1 MDAVIPTATRLLL
14 PRQSSPSSSSSSTT
28 CTKEDTTCQFLA
40 LIANPFS
47 QVHHPTPF
55 LPPNPTTNPRPS
67 QLYTDAFYA
76 SLITSLGI
84 SALIALL
91 FCFLRPYNNVVY
103 APRAK
108 YADSKH
114 APPPVEKGLFG
125 WIPPLLR
132 TKEQD
137 LVDKVGLDAAV
148 FMRFIRMLRD
158 MFLTLSVLGCGVLI
172 PLYVVTANGSADG
185 VFFFMRLT
193 PLYMYGS
200 QAFWAVVVLAYVFD
214 IVICGFLWVNY
225 RAVVRLRR
233 AYFDSPD
240 YQRSLHARTL
250 LITDIPPELRSDE
263 GIVQFTDSVK
273 ASDAVPRA
281 AIARNTKDLPELV
294 EEHEKAVRWLEKV
307 LAKYLKDPNKLPPKR
322 PTCKVSQNDKAYT
335 KGQTVDAIEYLTSR
349 IKELEV
355 EIKEVRISVDK
366 RNAMSYGFA
375 SYEAIPD
382 AHDVAYLA
390 RKKGPKGTI
399 IRLAPKP
406 NDLVW
411 KNLKMSKKER
421 GWQNFINNLWVAV
434 LTLAWVAPNILIAAF
449 LSNLS
454 HLGNFWPA
462 FATSLAA
469 HRIWWAVVQG
479 VFAPALTTAFYFY
492 LPAIFRRLCVSA
504 GDVTKTSRERH
515 VMHKLYAFFVFNNLV
530 IFSLFSAIFPTSQQ
544 SSKARRLAGTAL
556 CQVSPYWI
564 SWVLQ
569 RNLGAALD
577 LSQLI
582 SLLWS
587 WVQKR
592 FFAPTPRELIELT
605 APQPFDYAGYYNYF
619 LFYAT
624 VAMCFATL
632 QPLVLPVTAFYFALD
647 SFLKKYLLLYIFI
660 TKYESGGMFWRS
672 LANRLLAAALLGNI
686 VVALLVTAQGNLA
699 GANWGM
705 LAALAPLPFLLL
717 AFKIYCMRAFDD
729 AIHYYHLQGSAA
741 HEAVVGVEGKTR
753 SKGERSVGVRFGHPV
768 LYKPL
773 MTPMVAAKSQHLLK
787 TIYSGRTSL
796 EENNAN
802 AAAGYSDIYMDA
814 MDQSQAG
821 KASGGGGHAPFEIV
835 GEHQLDFAHWKHS
848 PQFRDEHGGDGE
860 VFGRAQDSLRPGT
873 AGAGSMMTRTFTGE
887 TDGSRSRSESRGG
900 LGGRGRRSESR
911 DSEATRVGA
920 GETEYPRGYHMT
932 PSALREGSPE
942 ENWGLPGGRG
952 RLPLADTGMH
962 DDGEEEGREGLVASA
977 ARMGKSPP
985 FQRQQPAALTPNGPS
1000 PGGYGPIYTPGDDGG
1015 KGEETS
1021 YDYFRQARGRD
1032 L

>member
-1 MDAVIPTATRLLL
+1 MDILIPTATRLLL
-14 PRQSSPSSSSSSTT
+14 PRQSGTQSDDGAST
-28 CTKEDTTCQFLA
+28 CSEEDTTCRFLA
-40 LIANPFS
+40 LIANPF
-47 QVHHPTPF
+47 T
-55 LPPNPTTNPRPS
+55 S
-67 QLYTDAFYA
+67 QLYSDAFYA
-76 SLITSLGI
+76 SLATSLGI
-84 SALIALL
+84 SAGIALL

-125 WIPPLLR
+125 WIPPLIR
-132 TKEQD
+132 TQEQD
-137 LVDKVGLDAAV
+137 LVDKVGLDAAI
-148 FMRFIRMLRD
+148 FMRFCRMLRN
-158 MFLTLSVLGCGVLI
+158 MFVTLTVLGCGVLI
-172 PLYVVTANGSADG
+172 PLYMVAANSTAHG
-185 VFFFMRLT
+185 VSFFLRLT
-193 PLYMYGS
+193 PQYMYGS
-200 QAFWAVVVLAYVFD
+200 QAFWAVVVMAYVFD
-214 IVICGFLWVNY
+214 IVICGFLWFNY
-225 RAVVRLRR
+225 RAVLRLRR

-250 LITDIPPELRSDE
+250 LLTDIPKELRSDE
-263 GIVQFTDSVK
+263 GIVQLTDSVK

-294 EEHEKAVRWLEKV
+294 EEHENAVRSLEKV

-322 PTCKVSQNDKAYT
+322 PTCKASNNDKAYT

-349 IKELEV
+349 IKELEG

-382 AHDVAYLA
+382 AHGVAYVA
-390 RKKGPKGTI
+390 RRKGPKGTI

-411 KNLKMSKKER
+411 KNLKMSQKER

-434 LTLAWVAPNILIAAF
+434 LTLVWVVPNVLIAVF

-454 HLGNFWPA
+454 HLGTFWPA
-462 FATSLAA
+462 FAKSLAA
-469 HRIWWAVVQG
+469 HRVWWALVQG
-479 VFAPALTTAFYFY
+479 VVSPAITTAFYFY

-515 VMHKLYAFFVFNNLV
+515 VMHKLYSFFVFNNLV
-530 IFSLFSAIFPTSQQ
+530 IFSLFSAIFGYFAAVVNG
-544 SSKARRLAGTAL
+544 SKHGGNVWHQFENSHPFQLVVSTL

-564 SWVLQ
+564 SWLLQ
-569 RNLGAALD
+569 RNLGAAVD
-577 LSQLI
+577 LSQLV
-582 SLLWS
+582 SLIWGS
-587 WVQKR
+587 VQKR

-632 QPLVLPVTAFYFALD
+632 QPLVLPVTALYFALD

-672 LANRLLAAALLGNI
+672 LYNRVLIAALLGNI
-686 VVALLVTAQGNLA
+686 VVALLVTAQGYA

-705 LAALAPLPFLLL
+705 LAALAPLPFLIL

-729 AIHYYHLQGSAA
+729 AIHYYQK
-741 HEAVVGVEGKTR
+741 GKAMRDSEYIASFSSTEHKKR
-753 SKGERSVGVRFGHPV
+753 KGDRVGVRFGHPV

-796 EENNAN
+796 DHNTAT
-802 AAAGYSDIYMDA
+802 AGYSDVYMDS
-814 MDQSQAG
+814 MDTSQPPG
-821 KASGGGGHAPFEIV
+821 KAAGGHAPFEIV
-835 GEHQLDFAHWKHS
+835 SEHQMDFEHWKNS
-848 PQFRDEHGGDGE
+848 PHFRDEHGGDGE
-860 VFGRAQDSLRPGT
+860 VFGRAQDLIRPGT
-873 AGAGSMMTRTFTGE
+873 PGSMTTMTRTGTWE
-887 TDGSRSRSESRGG
+887 TDASRSRSQSREAF
-900 LGGRGRRSESR
+900 GRGRSESR
-911 DSEATRVGA
+911 DSEVTKGGGGGGGGEGA
-920 GETEYPRGYHMT
+920 ETEYPRGYHMT
-932 PSALREGSPE
+932 PSALRGESPAE
-942 ENWGLPGGRG
+942 SEFSGRG
-952 RLPLADTGMH
+952 RLPSVDVRGNK
-962 DDGEEEGREGLVASA
+962 EEESREGLVASA
-977 ARMGKSPP
+977 ARMGRSPP
-985 FQRQQPAALTPNGPS
+985 PRQQFPPTMDAPT
-1000 PGGYGPIYTPGDDGG
+1000 PGGYGDIHTPGSTP
-1015 KGEETS
+1015 GEGRGREDTS
-1021 YDYFRQARGRD
+1021 YDYFRQARRD

>member
-294 EEHEKAVRWLEKV
+294 EEHEKAVRGLEKV

-421 GWQNFINNLWVAV
+421 GWQNFIKISGSPFSPW
-434 LTLAWVAPNILIAAF
+434 
-449 LSNLS
+449 
-454 HLGNFWPA
+454 
-462 FATSLAA
+462 
-469 HRIWWAVVQG
+469 
-479 VFAPALTTAFYFY
+479 
-492 LPAIFRRLCVSA
+492 
-504 GDVTKTSRERH
+504 
-515 VMHKLYAFFVFNNLV
+515 LV
-530 IFSLFSAIFPTSQQ
+530 KG
-544 SSKARRLAGTAL
+544 SKAGGNVWNQFENSHPFQLVVSAL

-848 PQFRDEHGGDGE
+848 PQFRDEHGGNGE

-985 FQRQQPAALTPNGPS
+985 FQR
-1000 PGGYGPIYTPGDDGG
+1000 
-1015 KGEETS
+1015 
-1021 YDYFRQARGRD
+1021 
-1032 L
+1032 

>member
-1 MDAVIPTATRLLL
+1 MDAVIPTATHLLL
-14 PRQSSPSSSSSSTT
+14 PRQSSSSDSSTT

-40 LIANPFS
+40 LIANPF
-47 QVHHPTPF
+47 
-55 LPPNPTTNPRPS
+55 S

-250 LITDIPPELRSDE
+250 LVTDIPPELRSDE
-263 GIVQFTDSVK
+263 GIVQLTDNVK

-294 EEHEKAVRWLEKV
+294 EEHEKAVRGLEKV

-335 KGQTVDAIEYLTSR
+335 KGQTVDAIEYLTAR

-462 FATSLAA
+462 FADSLAA
-469 HRIWWAVVQG
+469 HRVWWAVVQG

-492 LPAIFRRLCVSA
+492 LPAIFRKLCVSA

-530 IFSLFSAIFPTSQQ
+530 IFSLFSAIFAYIAAVVKG
-544 SSKARRLAGTAL
+544 SKAGGNVWNQFENSHPFQLVVSAL

-587 WVQKR
+587 WVMKR

-717 AFKIYCMRAFDD
+717 AFKMYCMRAFDD

-741 HEAVVGVEGKTR
+741 HEVVVGVEGKKR
-753 SKGERSVGVRFGHPV
+753 GKGERSVGVRFGHPV

-787 TIYSGRTSL
+787 SIYSGRTSM

-802 AAAGYSDIYMDA
+802 AAAGYGDIYMDS
-814 MDQSQAG
+814 MDRSQAG
-821 KASGGGGHAPFEIV
+821 KPSGGGGQAQPFEIV
-835 GEHQLDFAHWKHS
+835 SEHQMDFAHWKHS

-860 VFGRAQDSLRPGT
+860 VFGRAQDLLRPGT
-873 AGAGSMMTRTFTGE
+873 AGSMMTRTFTGE

-900 LGGRGRRSESR
+900 LGGRGRSESR
-911 DSEATRVGA
+911 DSDATRVGA

-942 ENWGLPGGRG
+942 EGWGLPGARG

-962 DDGEEEGREGLVASA
+962 DDGEEEEGREGLVASA
-977 ARMGKSPP
+977 ARMGKSLPL
-985 FQRQQPAALTPNGPS
+985 QRQQPAAAMTPNGPS
-1000 PGGYGPIYTPGDDGG
+1000 PGGYGPIHTLEDDGG

-1021 YDYFRQARGRD
+1021 YDYFRQEARGRD